1 MLFDVINGRGDT
13 HAQFW
18 CLLNGFCFQ
27 IQKLFLLN
35 NNYKK
40 LGEKDEWE
48 WQKEG
53 TITSRGRGKKP
64 RAAKFLLFQFFS
76 FLINNQIKSRKNFCQ
91 YSSGQKENLFKFK
104 KTHFDF
110 FFPPKTLSFRF
121 FVKSTRIYAVVRTF
135 KTIFIEP
142 NFNKIRNKFLMPR

>member
-1 MLFDVINGRGDT
+1 MGSAFKSKN
-13 HAQFW
+13 
-18 CLLNGFCFQ
+18 
-27 IQKLFLLN
+27 FLLKY
-35 NNYKK
+35 NYKK

-104 KTHFDF
+104 KIHFDF
-110 FFPPKTLSFRF
+110 FPQRLSVFDF
-121 FVKSTRIYAVVRTF
+121 LSNLLESMLLLELLKLFLLSRIL
-135 KTIFIEP
+135 
-142 NFNKIRNKFLMPR
+142 NKIRNKFLMPR